1 MAQSFELEGTVKVIE
16 EIQTFASGFTK
27 REFVVEIE
35 DGKFP
40 QSIKFECV
48 KEKTALIDDFGIGD
62 PVKVFFDIRGNEYKG
77 KYYVNLNAWKL
88 ERPGAGGGGG
98 GRSGGGAR
106 GNSQGTSQAGAFDS
120 DGPPLSEPPGG
131 YGQESDDDIPF

>member
-16 EIQTFASGFTK
+16 EIQTFGSGFTK
-27 REFVVEIE
+27 REFVVEVE

-48 KEKTALIDDFGIGD
+48 KDKTALTDSFQVGD
-62 PVKVFFDIRGNEYKG
+62 AVKVFFDIRGNEYKG

-88 ERPGAGGGGG
+88 ERPGSGGG
-98 GRSGGGAR
+98 GRSGGGGSGKSAPP
-106 GNSQGTSQAGAFDS
+106 AWD
-120 DGPPLSEPPGG
+120 DEPPLREAPGG
-131 YGQESDDDIPF
+131 HGNESDDDIPF

>member
-62 PVKVFFDIRGNEYKG
+62 PVKVFFDIRGNEYNG
-77 KYYVNLNAWKL
+77 KYYVNLQAWRVEKV
-88 ERPGAGGGGG
+88 EGGG
-98 GRSGGGAR
+98 SGSA
-106 GNSQGTSQAGAFDS
+106 D
-120 DGPPLSEPPGG
+120 DPGG
-131 YGQESDDDIPF
+131 EPVDQSMPGDGEDSPF